1 MSTQKRE
8 FVSIGQSLLFFFG
21 GGGGE
26 SKGGYGWLAM
36 DQPQKLE

>member
-8 FVSIGQSLLFFFG
+8 FVSIGQSLFFLG
-21 GGGGE
+21 GGGGG
-26 SKGGYGWLAM
+26 SKGGYGWPAM